1 MRLSKRDLLTGIGGV
16 ALGTIG
22 LSTLSTE
29 SKANSIT
36 VQNLDVANS
45 TNKVSSPV
53 QSAQL
58 AVQGEYSVSA
68 EVVPSRVILRLEA
81 KRATNQDYQQL
92 TAEEP
97 GQSLSKEFTEPF
109 DFTQN
114 LLSIDGINA
123 PLLTPDAVGDTVSI
137 DVDVRLR
144 LIVKNDG
151 KTLKEMS
158 VEDTATLKT
167 EKTLSEV
174 KVGVESTGDMNVS
187 D

>member
-1 MRLSKRDLLTGIGGV
+1 MRPSRRDVLTGIGGV

-22 LSTLSTE
+22 LSTLSQDSRATAIEVQSLSVPNTTE
-29 SKANSIT
+29 
-36 VQNLDVANS
+36 D
-45 TNKVSSPV
+45 VSSPV

-58 AVQGEYSVSA
+58 AVQGEYSVSS

-92 TAEEP
+92 TAAEP

-109 DFTQN
+109 DLQGN
-114 LLSIDGINA
+114 LLDLPGVTA
-123 PLLTPDAVGDTVSI
+123 PDLTPSDVGETVEMDI
-137 DVDVRLR
+137 DVRLR
-144 LIVKNDG
+144 LIVKHDG
-151 KTLKEMS
+151 KTLKEVS
-158 VEDTATLKT
+158 VEDTATLTT

-174 KVGVESTGDMNVS
+174 NIGVESNGTLSVS